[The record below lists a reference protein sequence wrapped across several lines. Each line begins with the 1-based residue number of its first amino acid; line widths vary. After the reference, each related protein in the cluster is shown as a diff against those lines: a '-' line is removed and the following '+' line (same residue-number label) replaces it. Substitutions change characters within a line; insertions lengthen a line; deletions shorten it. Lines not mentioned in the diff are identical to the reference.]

1 MKEKKS
7 AREQDKERRADTKQP
22 KAKKQQSGKQIKRT
36 VIQTLPYEYFVTN
49 YIMLNRSNVKV
60 GRETVN
66 LYSKTYLIPDI
77 NYTAL
82 TEDQQ
87 EDKLRQFADL
97 LNHFD
102 SSVSVQISLVNS
114 RINREEFEGRL
125 LLQDRQDG
133 HDHQRHEFNDVMR
146 GKIMEGQKGLQC
158 RKYITVTVCAVD
170 FETANSRLYNIE
182 QRMNR
187 SLALLGTKAIPLT
200 ANERVRLMTDILCD
214 VDKQI
219 DSVSRSEFARKAE
232 KQLCCPDYF
241 EFKKNY
247 FMFNDKFA
255 RCLYFKRLG
264 AEVSDSIYSELLET
278 NLNMIISENI
288 DFVDQAEALRLVQ
301 RKLTD
306 MKQEEIDKT
315 RKSANAAKG
324 AFVDPI
330 EGTALETDKL
340 EAKALLE
347 KLQNHNQKM
356 TRVQFIL
363 MILADSYDELE
374 SATDK
379 INTILRGRQIEVSD
393 APWRQEQ
400 AFDSCLPIGN
410 SCGIDREQNI
420 QVRRTLDTDSTAIFM
435 PFNAR
440 ELLHEGGIYFG
451 QNKLSRSI
459 ILFDRSKLNNPNT
472 FIFGMPG
479 SGKSML
485 AKLIILFIYL
495 SQNDEILIV
504 DPEREYAALVELL
517 GGEVIYMSEN
527 SGTHINPL
535 DLTENPDTDDKE
547 YNPVKAKLDFLLSF
561 FSAIMGDCEITPI
574 QKTIIDSVMHSAYE
588 HHKEP
593 TLREYYD
600 ELQKYEQN
608 ATEETRS
615 AAAYLRQTLHLYVHG
630 SMNVFAHE
638 TNVNIQKRIVAYDI
652 KELGKNMQTLS
663 MMIVLEN
670 IWDRVAKNRARGIR
684 THIMIDE
691 MYLLF
696 KSEQSANFFYELY
709 KRARK
714 WGGVPCGITQN
725 VDDLLRSE
733 LARTMISNTQ
743 FVVMLGQNETD
754 REQLAN
760 LLHIPKETMDT
771 YLNGVGAGNGMI
783 YAGDFGVI
791 PFDNSFPT
799 DTDIYRIIST
809 RFGEMQKAVTVHAE
823 DQPT

>member
-1 MKEKKS
+1 MIHFFQYLK
-7 AREQDKERRADTKQP
+7 RLFR
-22 KAKKQQSGKQIKRT
+22 GKRT
-36 VIQTLPYEYFVTN
+36 TAETLPYVRFASN
-49 YIMLNRSNVKV
+49 YVMLNAENLKV
-60 GRETVN
+60 GHETVS
-66 LYSKTYLIPDI
+66 LFSKSYLIEDI
-77 NYTAL
+77 NYTVL
-82 TEDQQ
+82 SDDEQ
-87 EDKLRQFADL
+87 EVKLRQYADL
-97 LNHFD
+97 LNGFD
-102 SSVSVQISLVNS
+102 STVSVQLSMVNLPMS
-114 RINREEFEGRL
+114 REEF
-125 LLQDRQDG
+125 DRKLVLKPRGDG
-133 HDHQRHEFNDVMR
+133 HDNRRQEFNRVIRDKVT
-146 GKIMEGQKGLQC
+146 EGQKGLQC
-158 RKYITVTVCAVD
+158 RRIITVTVCAID
-170 FETANSRLYNIE
+170 FETANTRLYNFE
-182 QRMNR
+182 QRLNR

-200 ANERVRLMTDILCD
+200 ANDRVRLMTDILCG
-214 VDKQI
+214 VDKPI
-219 DSVSRSEFARKAE
+219 EPLSRSELNRQAE
-232 KQLCCPDYF
+232 KLVCCPDSF
-241 EFKKNY
+241 EFQKDW
-247 FMFNDKFA
+247 FLIGDKYA
-255 RCLYFKRLG
+255 RCVYIKRLG
-264 AEVSDSIYSELLET
+264 SEVSDSLYRELLEL
-278 NLNMIISENI
+278 NLQAVITENI

-306 MKQEEIDKT
+306 MKQEEITKR
-315 RKSANAAKG
+315 RKAAEAAKG
-324 AFVDPI
+324 ALVDPI

-340 EAKALLE
+340 EAKAYLE
-347 KLQNHNQKM
+347 KLQGQNVKM
-356 TRVQFIL
+356 TRVQFVFL
-363 MILADSYDELE
+363 ILADSMQELKA
-374 SATDK
+374 ATDK
-379 INTILRGRQIEVSD
+379 VQTILRGRQIEMST

-459 ILFDRSKLNNPNT
+459 ILFDRSRLNNPNT

-485 AKLIILFIYL
+485 AKLIILYIYL

-535 DLTENPDTDDKE
+535 DLTENPDSNDKE

-561 FSAIMGDCEITPI
+561 FSAIMGDAEITPI
-574 QKTIIDSVMHSAYE
+574 QKTIIDSVMHSAYD
-588 HHKEP
+588 HHKKP

-608 ATEETRS
+608 AIEEMRS
-615 AAAYLRQTLHLYVHG
+615 AAAFLRQTLHLYVHG

-670 IWDRVAKNRARGIR
+670 IWDRVAKNRSRGIR
-684 THIMIDE
+684 TQIMVDE

-743 FVVMLGQNETD
+743 YVVMLAQNETD

-771 YLNGVGAGNGMI
+771 YLNGVGAGNGLI
-783 YAGDFGVI
+783 YAGDYGVV

-799 DTDIYRIIST
+799 DTDIFRVIT
-809 RFGEMQKAVTVHAE
+809 TKFGEVQKAVTAHAE
-823 DQPT
+823 DRPE